1 MSDMLAVLLGAGG
14 GATSKVIAALSGG
27 KPEAGGAPGQTGGE
41 DPFMAV
47 LFSKMNAVQGQ
58 VAQSA
63 DLVDTA
69 GGPVEADP
77 ESALGAGAEGREQM
91 PLKPLEQALLA
102 AHWPAGD
109 AVAVAGQMSQAVA
122 MVPVAMPQNPAG
134 SLSADTDNAALAGL
148 DLTSEMGLGK
158 DARKSVP
165 AKSAGPAAAA
175 VTVANAKA
183 GAAESAADGQL
194 LPIGR
199 GGVELPQQSRAE
211 AMQAALPTATA
222 SAAVQGLAAQF
233 QASGAEA
240 VGVVSG
246 QASHA
251 MVAGVGHGMGTM
263 AEMQGRTT
271 ASGVQMSIEAPVRSP
286 LFAQELGER
295 IVWLSG
301 RQGQVADIALNPPH
315 LGPLEVKLTL
325 TGGEAGAQFFSPHAQ
340 VRDAIEAALPRLREM
355 LADAGVTLGQAQVRD
370 ESFSRQGALGHGN
383 GSTNGGAADGDEQ
396 PLLAGGPGGVGMR
409 GLGQGLVD
417 VFA

>member
-27 KPEAGGAPGQTGGE
+27 KPEVGGAPGQVGGE

-47 LFSKMNAVQGQ
+47 LFSKLNAVEGQ

-63 DLVDTA
+63 DSSVA
-69 GGPVEADP
+69 AAAPAEADS
-77 ESALGAGAEGREQM
+77 ESGLGADGKAQM
-91 PLKPLEQALLA
+91 PLKPLEQALLS
-102 AHWPAGD
+102 AHWPSGD
-109 AVAVAGQMSQAVA
+109 AGVMAAQMAQAAVI
-122 MVPVAMPQNPAG
+122 VPVAMAQSTAG
-134 SLSADTDNAALAGL
+134 SLGAETDDVALAGMEL
-148 DLTSEMGLGK
+148 STEMAAGK
-158 DARKSVP
+158 EARKSGA
-165 AKSAGPAAAA
+165 AKSTGGAASAIM
-175 VTVANAKA
+175 VANAKA
-183 GAAESAADGQL
+183 GAAETAVDGQL
-194 LPIGR
+194 LPMGR

-211 AMQAALPTATA
+211 AMQAAVPTATA
-222 SAAVQGLAAQF
+222 GTVVQGLAAQF
-233 QASGAEA
+233 QATGAEA

-246 QASHA
+246 QAGHA
-251 MVAGVGHGMGTM
+251 MAVGVAHGMGGM
-263 AEMQGRTT
+263 AEIHGRAT

-286 LFAQELGER
+286 MFAQELGER

-370 ESFSRQGALGHGN
+370 ESFSRQGALDQGN
-383 GSTNGGAADGDEQ
+383 GLANGGTAEGDEQ
-396 PLLAGGPGGVGMR
+396 PLHAGGLGGVGIR